1 MHKPSLLSL
10 LLLTSVLAYGEDSSR
25 HYSRAEAKQ
34 RYTRPSSIP
43 FPKDN
48 AFTPARELLGR
59 TLFFDTR
66 LSGSGWISCASC
78 HNPSIGWGDGLPLA
92 IGDGMKTLGRRTPTI
107 LNLAWEELLFWD
119 GRSES
124 LESQA
129 LDPIKA
135 VGEMNLTREQL
146 TAKVQSIPGYKP
158 LFAAAYPGEPV
169 EPDTIARAIANFE
182 RTVVS
187 GTAPFDRW
195 IAGDETAISE
205 NAKTG
210 FDLFN
215 TKARCAVCH
224 EGWAFTDRGF
234 HDIGVPG
241 DDLGRGE
248 HLKLEAMQYAF
259 KTPTLRNLTQRAPYL
274 HNGSE
279 PTLAAVIDFYDQGGK
294 ARRPSLSP
302 ELVPLKLTKAE
313 KAALEEFLR
322 TLSSVDAPVTIPV
335 MPH

>member
-1 MHKPSLLSL
+1 MTKPCLLFIV
-10 LLLTSVLAYGEDSSR
+10 LLTAVAFAEDSSL
-25 HYSRAEAKQ
+25 HYSRAEAKN
-34 RYTRPSSIP
+34 RYVRPASIP

-48 AFTPARELLGR
+48 AFTASREILGR

-78 HNPSIGWGDGLPLA
+78 HNPGVGWGDGLPLA

-135 VGEMNLTREQL
+135 VGEMNLTRERL
-146 TAKVQSIPGYKP
+146 TARVQSIPGYKP
-158 LFAAAYPGEPV
+158 LFAAAYPGKPI
-169 EPDTIARAIANFE
+169 EPDTIALAIANFE
-182 RTVVS
+182 RTIVS
-187 GTAPFDRW
+187 GPAPFDRW
-195 IAGDETAISE
+195 IAGDESAISE
-205 NAKTG
+205 TAKSG

-215 TKARCAVCH
+215 TKARCAACH
-224 EGWAFTDRGF
+224 DGWAFTDRGF

-241 DDLGRGE
+241 EDRGRGE
-248 HLKLEAMQYAF
+248 HLKLEAVQFAF
-259 KTPTLRNLTQRAPYL
+259 KTPTLRSIAQRAPYL

-279 PTLAAVIDFYDQGGK
+279 PTLAAVIEFYNQGGK
-294 ARRPSLSP
+294 VRRPSLSP
-302 ELVPLKLTKAE
+302 EITPLNLTAAE
-313 KAALEEFLR
+313 SAALEEFLR
-322 TLSSVDAPVTIPV
+322 TLSSLDAPVTVPV

>member
-1 MHKPSLLSL
+1 MLKPSLLSL
-10 LLLTSVLAYGEDSSR
+10 LLLSTVVFAEDSTR

-34 RYTRPSSIP
+34 KYTRPASIP

-78 HNPSIGWGDGLPLA
+78 HNPGMGWSDGLPLA

-107 LNLAWEELLFWD
+107 LNLAWDELLFWD

-129 LDPIKA
+129 LDPIKSA
-135 VGEMNLTREQL
+135 VEMNLTREEL
-146 TAKVQSIPGYKP
+146 TAKVQGIAAYKP
-158 LFAAAYPGEPV
+158 LFGAAYPGEPIA
-169 EPDTIARAIANFE
+169 PATIARALANFQ
-182 RTVVS
+182 RTIVS
-187 GTAPFDRW
+187 GQAPFDRW
-195 IAGDETAISE
+195 IAGDESAISE
-205 NAKTG
+205 TAKTG

-215 TKARCAVCH
+215 GKARCAVCH
-224 EGWAFTDRGF
+224 DGWAFTDRGF

-241 DDLGRGE
+241 DDLGRGQ
-248 HLKLEAMQYAF
+248 HLKLEAMQHAF
-259 KTPTLRNLTQRAPYL
+259 KTPTLRSVADRAPYL
-274 HNGSE
+274 HNGSAS
-279 PTLAAVIDFYDQGGK
+279 TLAAVIEFYNEGGK

-302 ELVPLKLTKAE
+302 EITPLHLTPAE
-313 KAALEEFLR
+313 KQALEAFLR
-322 TLSSVDAPVTIPV
+322 TLTSVDAPVTIPV
-335 MPH
+335 VPR